1 MYIFIEGNGSL
12 NKAVR
17 YSLEEL
23 MTSEQTQLGQIEGR
37 LKTQRKLYCWPGNFL
52 VLDDQITVVGV
63 EYEEKET
70 ENGTLRGMIELK
82 YDLFKKMKYI

>member
-1 MYIFIEGNGSL
+1 MYMFIEGNGSW

-23 MTSEQTQLGQIEGR
+23 MTSEETKLGEFKGRIQTQTE
-37 LKTQRKLYCWPGNFL
+37 LYCLPSNCL

-63 EYEEKET
+63 DEKET
-70 ENGTLRGMIELK
+70 ENGTVYGMIELK
-82 YDLFKKMKYI
+82 YD